1 MWESTISERGQVRDD
16 NAQLVSN
23 RFENRELERE
33 RERAK
38 EGASRKARG
47 TCVTQGARL
56 LLPSLFGLV
65 ADRMPN

>member
-1 MWESTISERGQVRDD
+1 MWESTIGERGQVRDD

-33 RERAK
+33 GKSEGRSRSKAK
-38 EGASRKARG
+38 G